1 MRIGIVLSKYSE
13 KSETFFRTKI
23 DALNNTGKKII
34 IFSDKNHI
42 INNVHF
48 IKNPILHKNSFIR
61 IIRFCIDTLTIMILK
76 PTITF
81 KFLRLEKLDQIS
93 FLNRWA
99 NLFLNSKILRYELD
113 WLHFGFLTLALRREN
128 VARAIG
134 AKMAVSLRGYDINTV
149 PLKDKNIYKSLW
161 NKIDK
166 VHSISKYLI
175 IKANLLNQNHQK
187 PYKIIY
193 PAIDLETFKYIGDRN
208 HFSKKRMINIL
219 TVARLNWI
227 KGLESTVEAMGILNL
242 KSIDFHYF
250 IIGSGEDKE
259 RILFACDSLGILSK
273 VTIYEDIHHNNVY
286 THYSNSDLYIQ
297 YSHEEGYCNSV
308 LEAQATGIPCIVSNS
323 SGLKENIINDE
334 TGWVVQKNKPTLLA
348 GKIEEILEMNQK
360 EILKIKSNARHRIES
375 KFNLDYQ
382 AGLFDRFY
390 D

>member
-13 KSETFFRTKI
+13 KSETFIRLKI
-23 DALNNTGKKII
+23 DALNNTGNKII
-34 IFSDKNHI
+34 VFSDKNYI
-42 INNVHF
+42 TNNVYF
-48 IKNPILHKNSFIR
+48 VKNPILHKNSFKR
-61 IIRFCIDTLTIMILK
+61 IISFCLDTLSIMILN
-76 PTITF
+76 PIIAF

-93 FLNRWA
+93 FLNRWT

-166 VHSISKYLI
+166 IHSISKYLI
-175 IKANLLNQNHQK
+175 NKANLLNPNHQK
-187 PYKIIY
+187 PYMIIH

-208 HFSKKRMINIL
+208 HFSKKKIINIL

-227 KGLESTVEAMGILNL
+227 KGLEATVEAMGILNL

-259 RILFACDSLGILSK
+259 RILFACDSLGILPK
-273 VTIYEDIHHNNVY
+273 VTIYEDVHHNSVY
-286 THYSNSDLYIQ
+286 TYYSNSDLYIQ
-297 YSHEEGYCNSV
+297 YSHEEGFCNSV

-323 SGLKENIINDE
+323 CGLKENIVNDE

-348 GKIEEILEMNQK
+348 GKIEEVLEMSQK
-360 EILKIKSNARHRIES
+360 EILSIKSNARHRIET

-382 AGLFDRFY
+382 ARLFDRFY

>member
-1 MRIGIVLSKYSE
+1 MRIGIVLSNHSE
-13 KSETFFRTKI
+13 KSETFFRLKI
-23 DALNNTGKKII
+23 DALNKTGKKII

-42 INNVHF
+42 INNIHF
-48 IKNPILHKNSFIR
+48 VKNPILHKKSFIR
-61 IIRFCIDTLTIMILK
+61 IIRICIDILTIMILK

-99 NLFLNSKILRYELD
+99 NLYLNSKILRYELD

-134 AKMAVSLRGYDINTV
+134 AQMAVSLRGYDINTV
-149 PLKDKNIYKSLW
+149 PLRDKNIYGPLW

-175 IKANLLNQNHQK
+175 IKANLLNPDYQK

-193 PAIDLETFKYIGDRN
+193 PAIDLETFKYIGDRK
-208 HFSKKRMINIL
+208 HFPKKRTINIL

-227 KGLESTVEAMGILNL
+227 KGLESTVEAMGLLNL
-242 KSIDFHYF
+242 TSIDFHYF
-250 IIGSGEDKE
+250 IVGSGGDKE
-259 RILFACDSLGILSK
+259 RILFACDSLGILPK
-273 VTIYEDIHHNNVY
+273 VTIHENIDHNNVY

-297 YSHEEGYCNSV
+297 YSHEEGFCNSV
-308 LEAQATGIPCIVSNS
+308 LEAQATGIPCVVSNS

-348 GKIEEILEMNQK
+348 GKIEEILEMSQE

-375 KFNLDYQ
+375 KFNFDCQ
-382 AGLFDRFY
+382 VRLFDRFY

>member
-13 KSETFFRTKI
+13 KSETFIRLKI
-23 DALNNTGKKII
+23 DALNNTGNKII
-34 IFSDKNHI
+34 VFSDKNYI
-42 INNVHF
+42 TNNVYF
-48 IKNPILHKNSFIR
+48 VKNPILHKNSFKR
-61 IIRFCIDTLTIMILK
+61 IISFCLDTLSIMILN
-76 PTITF
+76 PIIAF

-93 FLNRWA
+93 FLNRWT

-166 VHSISKYLI
+166 IHSISKYLI
-175 IKANLLNQNHQK
+175 NKANLLNPNHQK
-187 PYKIIY
+187 PYMIIH

-208 HFSKKRMINIL
+208 HFSKKKIINIL

-227 KGLESTVEAMGILNL
+227 KGLEATVEAMGILNL

-259 RILFACDSLGILSK
+259 RILFACDSLGILPK
-273 VTIYEDIHHNNVY
+273 VTIYEDVHHNSVY
-286 THYSNSDLYIQ
+286 TYYSNSDLYIQ
-297 YSHEEGYCNSV
+297 YSHEEGFCNSV

-323 SGLKENIINDE
+323 CGLKENIVNDE

-348 GKIEEILEMNQK
+348 GKIEEVLEMSQK
-360 EILKIKSNARHRIES
+360 EILRIKSNARHRIES
-375 KFNLDYQ
+375 RFNLEYQ
-382 AGLFDRFY
+382 AGLFKRFY